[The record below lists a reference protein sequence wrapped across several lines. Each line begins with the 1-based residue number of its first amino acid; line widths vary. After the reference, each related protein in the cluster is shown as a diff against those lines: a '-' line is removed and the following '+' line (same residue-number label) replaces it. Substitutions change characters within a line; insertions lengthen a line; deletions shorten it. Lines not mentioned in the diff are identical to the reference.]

1 MIEHLKNTTTRCPLC
16 HRPLPGQVVRN
27 ENRVMM
33 QRICPEH
40 GPSETVL
47 ASDARFYWL
56 SQGASAADQPEI
68 QSDNRI
74 GSCRSASRDGCA
86 GTMGGNAGRP
96 DVIEKLSTC
105 LALIE
110 IVDSCNLACPTCFAD
125 SPAGA
130 GSKVQAR
137 PLRELQN
144 RINGVIA
151 RKGRLEIL
159 QLSGG
164 EPTLH
169 PDFFEL
175 ARWAQE
181 HPQIDMLLIN
191 TNGVRIAQDDEFLN
205 GCAAMAARKGVQ
217 LYLQYDGP
225 QQAGQRD
232 LRGADLREL
241 RNRVLDR
248 CGAIGLPIT
257 LAMTVIP
264 ENLPFVWEAVQVGL
278 ARPHVHGITFQPM
291 FASGRVPGHMAS
303 RLTAADIVI
312 SAIEASEGKLTAA
325 DFTPLPCGDP
335 NCAIIG
341 YLLRVGAEV
350 QSISDFVDFTKLQGF
365 LHDRVNYRI
374 DDLAHCGCESDPLG
388 QMLHGIEM
396 QAPLGFRI
404 MIKPFMDSGS
414 WDQDRIDRCCTHVIR
429 PDGLLDSFC
438 RYYGATP
445 DEFAGE

>member
-1 MIEHLKNTTTRCPLC
+1 
-16 HRPLPGQVVRN
+16 
-27 ENRVMM
+27 MM

-56 SQGASAADQPEI
+56 SHGASTADQPEI
-68 QSDNRI
+68 QSENRV
-74 GSCRSASRDGCA
+74 GSCRSASLEGCA
-86 GTMGGNAGRP
+86 GTMGGNAGSP

-125 SPAGA
+125 SPAGV
-130 GSKVQAR
+130 GSKVKAR
-137 PLRELQN
+137 PLRELQD

-175 ARWAQE
+175 AQWAQE

-191 TNGVRIAQDDEFLN
+191 TNGVRIAQDYEFLD

-248 CGAIGLPIT
+248 CGTIGLPIT

-291 FASGRVPGHMAS
+291 FGSGRAPVHMAS

-350 QSISDFVDFTKLQGF
+350 QSISHFVDFTKLQGF

-404 MIKPFMDSGS
+404 MIKPFMDSVS

-438 RYYGATP
+438 RYYGATT
-445 DEFAGE
+445 DGAACG